1 MEPGQQDE
9 ETEDR
14 GDGRDRPGLF
24 LRPKRMVHI
33 ALRSTRPLCRPA
45 VMGMIGF
52 VMGVAVLGSAW
63 ALSRPAAEVA
73 ITALPAPSTYV
84 NLPAFVTDLRPDR
97 GRRTVVRIALV
108 VRVPAAHAPQ
118 LTDMNAAIEDA
129 VQVHL
134 RDYRSRDLEGAQ
146 GAQRLRHE
154 VLAIVN
160 ALIRPAEAD
169 RILFREFLLD

>member
-1 MEPGQQDE
+1 MEPSQQDE

-14 GDGRDRPGLF
+14 GDGGDRPGSVL
-24 LRPKRMVHI
+24 LAKRMARI
-33 ALRSTRPLCRPA
+33 ALRCSRPLRRPA
-45 VMGMIGF
+45 IIGMIGL

-63 ALSRPAAEVA
+63 ALSRPSVEVA

-97 GRRTVVRIALV
+97 GRRAVVRIALV

-134 RDYRSRDLEGAQ
+134 RDYRRRDLEGAE
-146 GAQRLRHE
+146 GAQRLRQE
-154 VLAIVN
+154 VLEIVN
-160 ALIRPAEAD
+160 ALIHPAKAD
-169 RILFREFLLD
+169 RILFREFLMD